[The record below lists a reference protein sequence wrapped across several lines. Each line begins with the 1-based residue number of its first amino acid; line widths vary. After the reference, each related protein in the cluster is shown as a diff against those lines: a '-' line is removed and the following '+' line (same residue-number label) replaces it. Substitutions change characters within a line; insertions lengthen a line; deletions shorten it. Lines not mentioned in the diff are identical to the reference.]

1 MALVAPCWCGASYG
15 SRPPPWG
22 SSSPPTIYG
31 FYKWVWIWM
40 LATLV
45 PRGPSSGHIHHIGT
59 FGHARL
65 LTRHNHFLYLS
76 RDSRIPWSGLA
87 FRPIVFLG
95 FCPKT
100 QKPTTQA
107 GSTFGSI
114 YMRHPRIIDRGRKS
128 IFTPLK
134 SSKIYQFLPKTQKP
148 KTQNPKVTTQ
158 AKWDFFGFLPPL
170 CVAPLLHFTRPIF
183 HGTAVQ
189 SYSVF

>member
-1 MALVAPCWCGASYG
+1 
-15 SRPPPWG
+15 
-22 SSSPPTIYG
+22 
-31 FYKWVWIWM
+31 M

-128 IFTPLK
+128 IFTPIK
-134 SSKIYQFLPKTQKP
+134 SSKIYQFLPKTQKTQKP
-148 KTQNPKVTTQ
+148 KTQNPKPKTQ
-158 AKWDFFGFLPPL
+158 NPKTQKPKNPKTQKPKKPKPKCKNKNQKAKYWKVWNYTQQSGSTIP
-170 CVAPLLHFTRPIF
+170 VGRIF
-183 HGTAVQ
+183 ASGIGDRT
-189 SYSVF
+189 